1 MPLFLLFF
9 VAEKRFHELL
19 NVVIQKSLLIFMG
32 DLLIYLVFSLSLSL
46 YIYIFRFT
54 FIRCF
59 YPKWLTVH
67 SGYTYFLSVYVFPG
81 NRTHNLCAANAMLNH
96 RATGIYGYT
105 VHIITILMTYN
116 YILLHNLKCTFLIE
130 YIFKYNLFLRCKSEF
145 TASLPQCHMIL
156 QKSF

>member
-32 DLLIYLVFSLSLSL
+32 DLLIYLLFSL
-46 YIYIFRFT
+46 YIYIFT

-59 YPKWLTVH
+59 YPKRLTVH
-67 SGYTYFLSVYVFPG
+67 SGYTYFWSVCVFPG
-81 NRTHNLCAANAMLNH
+81 NRTHNLCAANAMLYH
-96 RATGIYGYT
+96 WATGIYGYT

-145 TASLPQCHMIL
+145 TASLLQCHMIL